1 MDERTSARKLVHIF
15 AERFSQ
21 YAVQY
26 AVCTTKSAVDYRDG
40 DSFAHMH

>member
-21 YAVQY
+21 YAVT
-26 AVCTTKSAVDYRDG
+26 AKSAVDYRDG
-40 DSFAHMH
+40 DSFARMH